1 LSAAKTNVAEV
12 RAMLTEMAAEAQHL
26 EQAAGGS
33 ITDTV
38 AGWLAP
44 QYALAARKKLAS
56 TDGAESFK
64 VLRMFVQDWAMLR
77 HGDHTAARLQI
88 ERDRVNLSERDAK
101 LKWRPTIEAG
111 LGELGKY
118 LKNNPDARI
127 AYERLKKLV
136 VAENDPQLEKEFREW
151 LKRPEIRR
159 EVLSELM
166 GGLSPE
172 TLKQI
177 EKELPRP

>member
-1 LSAAKTNVAEV
+1 MSASVSNVAEV
-12 RAMLTEMAAEAQHL
+12 KAMLLEMAAEAQNL
-26 EQAAGGS
+26 ERAAGGC

-38 AGWLAP
+38 ASWLGP
-44 QYALAARKKLAS
+44 QYAFAARKKLAA
-56 TDGAESFK
+56 TEGAESFE

-88 ERDRVNLSERDAK
+88 ERDRVSLSERDAK

-118 LKNNPDARI
+118 LKNNPDART

-136 VAENDPQLEKEFREW
+136 DAENDPQLESEFRAW
-151 LKRPEIRR
+151 LKRPEIRG
-159 EVLSELM
+159 EVFSELTR
-166 GGLSPE
+166 GLSPE

-177 EKELPRP
+177 EKELPLL